1 MDHPQIALIL
11 PFSPFYRSL
20 RVTACAHFNIMAV
33 HSFKHTT
40 ELYGRAAVRE
50 NRNAWE
56 DSIRKSPEM

>member
-1 MDHPQIALIL
+1 
-11 PFSPFYRSL
+11 
-20 RVTACAHFNIMAV
+20 MAV

-56 DSIRKSPEM
+56 DSIRKSPEMQHEPHDDISVTSE